1 MTDVFS
7 ADTALNKAIRLSR
20 KGQNTQALNL
30 YREILKRFPKNSR
43 ALNAFISLNLDL
55 RDAKNG
61 TTEKNLKKLLNLFT
75 AGDFFAVEILGTHLT
90 NLDPNNFP
98 LQYMTGAALLN
109 LKKFSKAEESFK
121 AAVKITPDDFEGQR
135 CLGLA
140 LFNQNK
146 FSEAIR
152 VFNTAIK
159 LNPESVQAH
168 LSLGNSYR
176 GLGNFQ
182 LALTALNNA
191 LKLDKNSCTV
201 HFYIGEVLKNTPDLE
216 GASRA
221 YRQAI
226 DINSKIPE
234 YHKALGDLLLRQ
246 QKYDSAISAFNSAVN
261 LRPMYPAALNNLG
274 NALKRT
280 NNFDSA
286 IKAYIQA
293 TEYKPN
299 YAAAF
304 KNLGNTFKDIGRFN
318 EAEKAYQTALD
329 LDPNNGEIYFSL
341 SSIKLF
347 TKNDALILKMK
358 NLVKENSISVSA
370 LSDIYFALAK
380 AFDDCCEFKQS
391 FDFLKKGNAAKRKLR
406 PYCRDNDRNLF
417 ERIKLLQKE
426 LTELDQIIPQ
436 KTSKKSPIF
445 IVGMPR
451 SGTSLTEQIISAHS
465 DVCGAGELGFML
477 KNLLPIARGDMP
489 LNKKALLSTQYDYN
503 SLLKHVSC
511 AESYVTDKMPHNF
524 LLIGFIYKLFPTAKI
539 VHVSRRPEA
548 VCWSNY
554 KLSFSSSQL
563 NYMYDLNDIVWH
575 YQMYEQLMSVWREE
589 FPGQIYDLNYES
601 LVETPSEEIPRLI
614 NYLGLNFE
622 RNCLLPHQNLGAVRT
637 ASSKQVR
644 QKIYKGSSD
653 NWKNYKHLLTTE
665 FDPLKI

>member
-20 KGQNTQALNL
+20 KGQHSEALNI
-30 YREILKRFPKNSR
+30 YREILKRFPKNIR
-43 ALNAFISLNLDL
+43 ALNAFVTLNLDL
-55 RDAKNG
+55 QDSKNG
-61 TTEKNLKKLLNLFT
+61 TTEKILKKLLNLFT
-75 AGDFFAVEILGTHLT
+75 AGDFFAVEILGNHLI
-90 NLDPNNFP
+90 NLDPNNFS

-152 VFNTAIK
+152 VFSTAIK

-176 GLGNFQ
+176 ELGNFQ

-191 LKLDKNSCTV
+191 LKLDKNSCYV

-221 YRQAI
+221 YCQAI
-226 DINSKIPE
+226 DINAKIPE
-234 YHKALGDLLLRQ
+234 FYKALGDLLLRQ
-246 QKYDSAISAFNSAVN
+246 QKYDEAVSAFNSAVN
-261 LRPMYPAALNNLG
+261 LRPAYPAALNNLG

-286 IKAYIQA
+286 IKAYIRA

-304 KNLGNTFKDIGRFN
+304 KNLGNTFKDVGRFD
-318 EAEKAYQTALD
+318 EAEKAYQSALD
-329 LDPNNGEIYFSL
+329 LDPSNGEIYFSL
-341 SSIKLF
+341 STIKLF
-347 TKNDALILKMK
+347 AKNDPLILKMT
-358 NLVKENSISVSA
+358 NLVEESSIGISA
-370 LSDIYFALAK
+370 RSDIYFALAK
-380 AFDDCCEFKQS
+380 AYDDCCEFKQS

-406 PYCRDNDRNLF
+406 PYYRDNDKKLF
-417 ERIKLLQKE
+417 DRVKLLQRE
-426 LTELDQIIPQ
+426 LAELDQIIPQ
-436 KTSKKSPIF
+436 KTAKKSPIF

-451 SGTSLTEQIISAHS
+451 SGTSLIEQIISAHS
-465 DVCGAGELGFML
+465 DVCGAGELGLML
-477 KNLLPIARGDMP
+477 KNLLPIARGDKA
-489 LNKKALLSTQYDYN
+489 LNKKALLSAQSDYN
-503 SLLKHVSC
+503 SLLEHVSC

-524 LLIGFIYKLFPTAKI
+524 LLIGFIYKMFPTAKI
-539 VHVSRRPEA
+539 VHASRRPEA

-554 KLSFSSSQL
+554 KLSFSSNQL
-563 NYMYDLNDIVWH
+563 NYMYDLNDIIWH
-575 YQMYEQLMSVWREE
+575 YRMYEQLMSVWRKE
-589 FPGQIYDLNYES
+589 FPLKIYDLNYET
-601 LVETPSEEIPRLI
+601 LVQNPGKEIPSLI
-614 NYLGLNFE
+614 NYLGIDFE
-622 RNCLLPHQNLGAVRT
+622 KKCLLPHQNRAAVRT

-653 NWKNYKHLLTTE
+653 NWKNYKHFLNTE
-665 FDPLKI
+665 FDLFQV